1 MINFADDFCIMSSFL
16 VLNYSIIM
24 TKFKIGAALAGLC
37 LLISSCS
44 TSTGNGALIGAGG
57 GAALGALAGRLLGGN
72 AKGTAIGAAVGAAV
86 GGGTGA
92 LIGKHMDKKKAAAQA
107 AAQAA
112 NAQLTEVVDANGLKA
127 YKFEF
132 NESGVRFATN
142 KADLNDAA
150 KSNIA
155 SVANFLKNNTDCDVA
170 VVGHTDST
178 GSDAINNPLSEKRAQ
193 SVSNY
198 MKAIGVSSAQ
208 VKSVMGMGS
217 SVPEAD
223 NSTAEGRSKNRRVEV
238 YVYANAAT
246 IAAAEKGE
254 LN

>member
-1 MINFADDFCIMSSFL
+1 
-16 VLNYSIIM
+16 M

-72 AKGTAIGAAVGAAV
+72 AKGTAIGAAVGATV
-86 GGGTGA
+86 GAGTGA

-112 NAQLTEVVDANGLKA
+112 NAQLTEVTDANGYKA

-132 NESGVRFATN
+132 NENGVRFATN

-150 KSNIA
+150 KTNIA
-155 SVANFLKNNTDCDVA
+155 AVATFLKNNTDCDVA
-170 VVGHTDST
+170 VVGHTDNVGT
-178 GSDAINNPLSEKRAQ
+178 DAINNPLSERRAQ

-198 MKAIGVSSAQ
+198 MKAIGVSSSQ
-208 VKSVMGMGS
+208 VKNVMGMGS
-217 SVPEAD
+217 TVPEAD
-223 NSTAEGRSKNRRVEV
+223 NSTAEGRAKNRRVEI
-238 YVYANAAT
+238 YVYANDATVLAAD
-246 IAAAEKGE
+246 KGE